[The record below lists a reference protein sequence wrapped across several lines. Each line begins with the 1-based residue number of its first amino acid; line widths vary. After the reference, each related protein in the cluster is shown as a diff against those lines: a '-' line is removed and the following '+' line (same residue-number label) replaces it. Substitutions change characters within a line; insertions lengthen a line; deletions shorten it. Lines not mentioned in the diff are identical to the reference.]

1 MNFSSQTSAAVK
13 ASLEKAL
20 KRYASKGNQTV
31 ITDIYLQPKPETGE
45 LVLMNDDDEVLAVVA
60 VKEWEQ
66 EHDENFYTSAES
78 NLRRVLTE
86 VQEAG
91 RLDKLCLIEN
101 KTLSKFFADCKNAHI
116 KRRDLPFSIIWSRA
130 LKNASYLELKE
141 NEINSLSEV
150 GIALG
155 RYEADEQLRTI
166 LHTRKSFAA
175 VSPVLACSTTVSA
188 GSMPGQ

>member
-1 MNFSSQTSAAVK
+1 MNFSSQPSAAVK

-91 RLDKLCLIEN
+91 RLDKLCLMKPYSFVLVDEEKETITELLLVDDSE
-101 KTLSKFFADCKNAHI
+101 TMFLSEELLQGLDDELNA
-116 KRRDLPFSIIWSRA
+116 F
-130 LKNASYLELKE
+130 LKE
-141 NEINSLSEV
+141 LLE
-150 GIALG
+150 
-155 RYEADEQLRTI
+155 
-166 LHTRKSFAA
+166 K
-175 VSPVLACSTTVSA
+175 
-188 GSMPGQ
+188 